1 MTTAVGWYNF
11 WQSVISTDPSAVSQ
25 PPYLWVSSLN
35 LCLFLHRLSPL
46 TVPPLSPALPLL
58 RSPCCLIN
66 KLRPLWFWSMGL
78 VCLGPV
84 SLSSTPAW
92 SLVCVCV
99 FFFRARGF
107 QLRDNASAHQ
117 TLLLP
122 PPSLLLPR
130 ELKLAGSL
138 PLSAAIT
145 AHTGAPEHTQAHTH
159 THPLC
164 TVLPFF
170 HRSSLTPDLPV

>member
-1 MTTAVGWYNF
+1 MVLIDGACLPGSC
-11 WQSVISTDPSAVSQ
+11 QSVIHP
-25 PPYLWVSSLN
+25 
-35 LCLFLHRLSPL
+35 RLEP
-46 TVPPLSPALPLL
+46 
-58 RSPCCLIN
+58 
-66 KLRPLWFWSMGL
+66 GL
-78 VCLGPV
+78 
-84 SLSSTPAW
+84 
-92 SLVCVCV
+92 CVC